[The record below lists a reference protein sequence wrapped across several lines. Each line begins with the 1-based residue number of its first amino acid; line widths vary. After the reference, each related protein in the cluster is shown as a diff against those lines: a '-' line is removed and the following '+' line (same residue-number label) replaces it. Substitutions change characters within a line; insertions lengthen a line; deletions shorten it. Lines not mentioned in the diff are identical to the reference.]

1 MDFPHAASITNWIPL
16 PGFIPSRLFSFS
28 PIGYDIV
35 VMSTLVTLLARVL
48 EGMFVIGSIGSF
60 AVLVL
65 SAIDDL
71 KTLLGRED
79 SNHS

>member
-1 MDFPHAASITNWIPL
+1 
-16 PGFIPSRLFSFS
+16 
-28 PIGYDIV
+28 
-35 VMSTLVTLLARVL
+35 MSTLGTLLARVL